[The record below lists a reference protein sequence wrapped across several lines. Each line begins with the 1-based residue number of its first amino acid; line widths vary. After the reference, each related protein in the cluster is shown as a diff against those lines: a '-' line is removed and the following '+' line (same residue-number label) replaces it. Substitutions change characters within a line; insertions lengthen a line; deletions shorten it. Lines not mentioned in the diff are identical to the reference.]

1 MIKKTP
7 LILLIAGLL
16 TALAIIFSGCS
27 TKNPWATNPNPSLVL
42 SLVSGPSDSLSVPLG
57 SGITFSWTYGGG
69 KGLVQYQYKLDEAD
83 WSSQTQEN
91 LVTIHGAAL
100 GYHTL
105 NVRGQ
110 DEVGGASEIATI
122 FRVVEPS
129 TPVVTITQSP
139 GDSTFV
145 AAGTSISFTWIG
157 NDSTT
162 GADYMLYQYSFE
174 GVTSEWTPALTVTFN
189 NLAVSDPAAFTVQAK
204 DLGGNLSNVASI
216 TFAIKNATILYV
228 DDYQWLDSFGNVDRA
243 KEREQKQFYR
253 AALNGYAFAEWDN
266 DARRAL
272 PTMADLTGITTIVWA
287 ADANGCSADP
297 TFRLYTEIGAVGGGV
312 LKQFLDAGGHLLLTG
327 NEALNYLFDTN
338 PPDSTHFEAKYLGV
352 SDTSIIVPP
361 DSVPSPTWA
370 ASTDFTWAIKATG
383 STLSLPDSMKI
394 DVAKNGSQLACDASL
409 LVQRS
414 GVIPLFTVGLDVD
427 GAAPDDYGMVNGWL
441 YMPPNQPFMSASL
454 MYDTFSMPL
463 PGIRQT
469 FHTILEQFGEGH
481 GL

>member
-1 MIKKTP
+1 
-7 LILLIAGLL
+7 
-16 TALAIIFSGCS
+16 
-27 TKNPWATNPNPSLVL
+27 
-42 SLVSGPSDSLSVPLG
+42 
-57 SGITFSWTYGGG
+57 
-69 KGLVQYQYKLDEAD
+69 
-83 WSSQTQEN
+83 
-91 LVTIHGAAL
+91 
-100 GYHTL
+100 
-105 NVRGQ
+105 
-110 DEVGGASEIATI
+110 
-122 FRVVEPS
+122 
-129 TPVVTITQSP
+129 
-139 GDSTFV
+139 V

-312 LKQFLDAGGHLLLTG
+312 LKQFLDAG
-327 NEALNYLFDTN
+327 
-338 PPDSTHFEAKYLGV
+338 
-352 SDTSIIVPP
+352 
-361 DSVPSPTWA
+361 
-370 ASTDFTWAIKATG
+370 
-383 STLSLPDSMKI
+383 
-394 DVAKNGSQLACDASL
+394 VAF
-409 LVQRS
+409 V
-414 GVIPLFTVGLDVD
+414 
-427 GAAPDDYGMVNGWL
+427 VN
-441 YMPPNQPFMSASL
+441 
-454 MYDTFSMPL
+454 
-463 PGIRQT
+463 RQ
-469 FHTILEQFGEGH
+469 
-481 GL
+481 